1 VNCADCGEINPAHAR
16 FCLGCGCPFGATRAL
31 TGPAGDRRR
40 VSVLFADIAGST
52 ALVAG
57 ADPEDAASLLA
68 AVVETMMRAVVRFKG
83 DVLRNAG
90 DGIMALFGASVAQE
104 DHARSAC
111 LAALSMQAELAL
123 RDALPRVGAAGPI
136 RVRIGI
142 DSGDVLIRPIIS
154 GLHTGYSVEG
164 QTTHLAAKAE
174 QAARPGTVVVTAEVA
189 RLVEGFIET
198 RARDPVH
205 VPGLPEPV
213 RLLELVRATDAHN
226 RFQVATRRGLGP
238 FVGREHEMA
247 QLEHAAEQVERG
259 VAQVKVVV
267 GDAGVG
273 KSRLLWEC
281 KRRLQARGWAV
292 LSAHSTARG
301 ARSAYYPIVAVLK
314 ELYRIEPGDSAE
326 VVGMK
331 LTRRPPGEAYT
342 ADLPPLLAL
351 FDQPAGE
358 PGWNALD
365 AARRLERTH
374 AALIS
379 AVLNGAQQRATAVL
393 IDDLHEVDNET
404 SEFIRRLSER
414 LDGSKLLLLLEYR
427 PGHGFEFEPRAST
440 QLLRVEPLP
449 EQTTV
454 ALFRQL
460 AGSDTSLARL
470 EREVV
475 QRVAGNPLFIE
486 ESVRMLS
493 ETGFLDGPAGGYRA
507 GRPSGAMPIPASVKN
522 VLESRIARLAPAQ
535 RQTLQVAAVF
545 GNRIHMPVLAALLGG
560 AIDAVTGVIARLV
573 DLELLIVSSELR
585 ADECAFKHAF
595 TRETAY
601 ESMAK
606 AQRKETHA
614 RVIALLESPLGSAL
628 PERIELLAQH
638 AMKAGDWD
646 RAVDYLQ
653 QAARRAEE
661 RSAVRE
667 AVHNLDAAL
676 SAVPNLSAARRLVEC
691 EIDLRLALRGPLV
704 ALGHMRRVADEV
716 RQLEALEPE
725 CVDPARQARLAVF
738 VCGHRW
744 ITGEPMRAVK
754 AGRRAIAIASAHDDL
769 ALLIPARQYV
779 GGALHAMGEHAEA
792 QALLT
797 ANVIGVP
804 ETAPGSR
811 FGMAGLPAVFCRA
824 TRGWSHEHVGNFAA
838 AETDALDAMRI
849 GRASGHGFSILSGS
863 FSAGSLHIARG
874 EFAEAARLLTQAL
887 ALCNA
892 ERQRMWLPL
901 IGPMLAV
908 ALARGGDPAAALA
921 LIDRTV
927 PQPDSAPLT
936 TFAVLTVAEV
946 YAMVD
951 RVDSAARM
959 AEASLKRARK
969 HGERIWEAHALH
981 LLGETAAGRSA
992 PDLSAAEANQ
1002 LAARGL
1008 AKELGM
1014 RPLAARCRLELASI
1028 HERRGELAQA
1038 HQQLSG
1044 ARAEFAALGVPY
1056 WVSRT
1061 RELEGA
1067 WPDRVTG

>member
-1 VNCADCGEINPAHAR
+1 
-16 FCLGCGCPFGATRAL
+16 
-31 TGPAGDRRR
+31 
-40 VSVLFADIAGST
+40 
-52 ALVAG
+52 
-57 ADPEDAASLLA
+57 
-68 AVVETMMRAVVRFKG
+68 MRAVVRFNG

-111 LAALSMQAELAL
+111 LAALSIQAELAL
-123 RDALPRVGAAGPI
+123 RYSSPDAGTARSI
-136 RVRIGI
+136 RARIGI
-142 DSGDVLIRPIIS
+142 GSGPVVIRPIIS

-164 QTTHLAAKAE
+164 ETTHYAAKAE
-174 QAARPGTVVVTAEVA
+174 QAAKPGTVVVTAEVA
-189 RLVEGFIET
+189 HLVEGFIET
-198 RARDPVH
+198 RPRDAVH
-205 VPGLPEPV
+205 VPDVTEPV
-213 RLLELVRATDAHN
+213 RLYELVRATDAHN
-226 RFQVATRRGLGP
+226 RFQVATRRGLGH

-247 QLEHAAEQVERG
+247 QLEQAAAEVERG
-259 VAQVKVVV
+259 VAQIKLVV

-301 ARSAYYPIVAVLK
+301 ARSAYYPIVTVLK
-314 ELYRIEPGDSAE
+314 ELYRIEPGDDVEVLSA
-326 VVGMK
+326 K
-331 LTRRPPGEAYT
+331 LTQQSPGET
-342 ADLPPLLAL
+342 RTVDLPPLLAL
-351 FDQPAGE
+351 FDQPAVE
-358 PGWNALD
+358 SEWNALD
-365 AARRLERTH
+365 GARRLERTH

-379 AVLNGAQQRATAVL
+379 AVLNGAQQRTTAVL
-393 IDDLHEVDNET
+393 IENLHEVDNET
-404 SEFIRRLSER
+404 SEFIHRLTDHLE
-414 LDGSKLLLLLEYR
+414 GSKLLLLLEYR
-427 PGHGFEFEPRAST
+427 PGQGFDFEPRSSA

-449 EQTTV
+449 DQTTV
-454 ALFRQL
+454 ALFRQI

-493 ETGFLDGPAGGYRA
+493 ETGFLDGPAGSYRA
-507 GRPSGAMPIPASVKN
+507 GRPSGAMPIPPSVKN

-535 RQTLQVAAVF
+535 RQALQVAAVF
-545 GNRIHMPVLAALLGG
+545 GMRIDMPVLVALLGG
-560 AIDAVTGVIARLV
+560 AIDAVAGVIASLV
-573 DLELLIVSSELR
+573 DSELLIVSSELR
-585 ADECAFKHAF
+585 ADEYAFKHAF
-595 TRETAY
+595 TREMAY
-601 ESMAK
+601 ESMGK
-606 AQRKETHA
+606 AQRKETHS
-614 RVIALLESPLGSAL
+614 RVVTLLESPLGSAL
-628 PERIELLAQH
+628 PERIELLAHHTMQ
-638 AMKAGDWD
+638 AGDWD
-646 RAVDYLQ
+646 LAVDYLQ

-667 AVHNLDAAL
+667 AVRNLDAAL
-676 SAVPNLSAARRLVEC
+676 SVVPNLSAARRLVEC

-704 ALGHMRRVADEV
+704 ALGNMKRVADEV
-716 RQLEALEPE
+716 RQLEALERE

-754 AGRRAIAIASAHDDL
+754 AGRRAIAIASADNDL
-769 ALLIPARQYV
+769 ALLLIPARQYV

-797 ANVIGVP
+797 ANVIGVS
-804 ETAPGSR
+804 ETAPGSQ

-838 AETDALDAMRI
+838 AETDALEAMRI
-849 GRASGHGFSILSGS
+849 GRASGQGFSILSGS
-863 FSAGSLHIARG
+863 FSAGSLYIARG
-874 EFAEAARLLTQAL
+874 EFAEAAQLLTQAL
-887 ALCNA
+887 TLCNA

-908 ALARGGDPAAALA
+908 ALAKGGNPDAALA
-921 LIDRTV
+921 HIDRTV
-927 PQPDSAPLT
+927 PKPDSVPLT

-946 YAMVD
+946 YMMVG
-951 RVDSAARM
+951 RVDNAARM

-969 HGERIWEAHALH
+969 HGERIWEAQALH
-981 LLGETAAGRSA
+981 LLGEIAANRSA
-992 PDLSAAEANQ
+992 PDLSAAETSQ
-1002 LAARGL
+1002 LAARAL

-1014 RPLAARCRLELASI
+1014 RPLAAHCRLGLAVV

-1044 ARAEFAALGVPY
+1044 ARAEFATLAVPY

-1061 RELEGA
+1061 REIEGG
-1067 WPDRVTG
+1067 WLDRVTG